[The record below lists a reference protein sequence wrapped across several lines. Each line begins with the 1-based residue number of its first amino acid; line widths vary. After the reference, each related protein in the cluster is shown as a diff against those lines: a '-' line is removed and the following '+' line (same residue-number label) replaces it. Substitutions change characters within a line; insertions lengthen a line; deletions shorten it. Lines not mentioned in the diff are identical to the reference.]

1 LDVPGPYLSSNFGLG
16 IIWAAVL
23 GITFQFF
30 INMEIERYTLA
41 MGESVFV
48 GLARSFGKLAPLWFL
63 FSTFVPW
70 MWPGIM
76 ASSASALSRAL
87 GFQYSSGFAIG
98 MLILLGILYSLGS
111 VVYKTQETVQKG
123 IILIGVPFIFILTI
137 FFAKPLDYA
146 ALAQGI
152 VGKGTDFWFLP
163 LGLPLGTF
171 LTALAYA
178 GAGGNLNLAQS
189 LYIREK
195 GYGMGAYA
203 GKVTTMLSGVKDTI
217 SLEGNTFPPTPENLH
232 RFRIWWRR
240 VNIEHATVF
249 LLTGAFTMMLLSLL
263 AYSTVYGNTS
273 ISTSIS
279 FLFEQARVIGTRTV
293 PFLGTFFLLMAALML
308 FGTQFSVYG
317 SNARIMV
324 ENLCLLSK
332 KLFPTSRIPL
342 LFFALLWIQIGAGI
356 IVFLVGFS
364 EPLALLVVGGILNA
378 VSMFIYT
385 GLMIRLN
392 TTTLHRALRPS
403 GLRLVAITSAFLFYG
418 GFSLF
423 TILQNIQKLL

>member
-1 LDVPGPYLSSNFGLG
+1 
-16 IIWAAVL
+16 
-23 GITFQFF
+23 
-30 INMEIERYTLA
+30 
-41 MGESVFV
+41 
-48 GLARSFGKLAPLWFL
+48 
-63 FSTFVPW
+63 
-70 MWPGIM
+70 
-76 ASSASALSRAL
+76 
-87 GFQYSSGFAIG
+87 
-98 MLILLGILYSLGS
+98 
-111 VVYKTQETVQKG
+111 
-123 IILIGVPFIFILTI
+123 
-137 FFAKPLDYA
+137 
-146 ALAQGI
+146 
-152 VGKGTDFWFLP
+152 
-163 LGLPLGTF
+163 
-171 LTALAYA
+171 
-178 GAGGNLNLAQS
+178 
-189 LYIREK
+189 
-195 GYGMGAYA
+195 
-203 GKVTTMLSGVKDTI
+203 
-217 SLEGNTFPPTPENLH
+217 
-232 RFRIWWRR
+232 
-240 VNIEHATVF
+240 
-249 LLTGAFTMMLLSLL
+249 
-263 AYSTVYGNTS
+263 
-273 ISTSIS
+273 
-279 FLFEQARVIGTRTV
+279 
-293 PFLGTFFLLMAALML
+293 MAALML